1 MFRNKKYLFLWYS
14 RRFSSYY
21 ILKIYRAC
29 AAVVEN
35 SNTDM
40 RREQFLQMSISI
52 LIVLVSDI
60 GQLKNARRRIC
71 VGTRLSNIPWLKSFH
86 PFSAIPPLLH
96 DIYVCIYIYTYRVRQ
111 ELNPKL
117 LNQSINQVRLKKV
130 ARNACILIISC
141 SRLKSNLGSL
151 SNDSFFD
158 STCSYN
164 EGVLLLEWIAPEHAY
179 VIITCFSRVNS
190 KQRTQDEPWRKE
202 KALSIE
208 NVLSVSSS

>member
-1 MFRNKKYLFLWYS
+1 
-14 RRFSSYY
+14 
-21 ILKIYRAC
+21 
-29 AAVVEN
+29 
-35 SNTDM
+35 M

-190 KQRTQDEPWRKE
+190 KQRAQDEPRRRK
-202 KALSIE
+202 KPCRSRM
-208 NVLSVSSS
+208 SSPSRLLKNDASYHIARLIIRLFFNIIHHYFDL